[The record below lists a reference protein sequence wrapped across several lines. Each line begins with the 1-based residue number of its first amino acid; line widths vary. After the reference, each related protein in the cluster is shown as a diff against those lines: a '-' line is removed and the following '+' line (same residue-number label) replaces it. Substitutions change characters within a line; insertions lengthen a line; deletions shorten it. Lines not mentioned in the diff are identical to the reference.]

1 MKQAFDVQH
10 RFFIPL
16 WRRVLVVAVC
26 VFWAIYEFA
35 NGNIGWGLVPVAAGV
50 WCAHQFFFIA
60 FDPVMPE
67 IGSDIAPD
75 AAETRDNTTGDDP

>member
-26 VFWAIYEFA
+26 AFWAIYEFA
-35 NGNIGWGLVPVAAGV
+35 NGNTGWGLVPVAAGV
-50 WCAHQFFFIA
+50 WCAHQLFIA
-60 FDPVMPE
+60 FDPVV
-67 IGSDIAPD
+67 PD